1 IIGNESEAIKTNELL
16 VQTQEK
22 LGEII
27 SFSSIEEFKKTGRK
41 IDEII
46 FCSGSQ
52 SYGKIIATMS
62 NEKEK
67 TYDFKISPNN
77 SNHLIGSNSIDTAGE
92 LYILNLNT
100 LVSNENKR
108 KKRLFDMLISTGL
121 LITLPFLIFLFKNK
135 TKYVKNIGNIFIG
148 KKSFIGF
155 SNELTMKDVRLPRI
169 KQGLI
174 TPDDPFQ
181 YADASVRQKL
191 NLLYARDYSMRK
203 DFSIVWKTWRKL
215 DN

>member
-1 IIGNESEAIKTNELL
+1 MNISKDLKKNDKEIKFFLEN
-16 VQTQEK
+16 
-22 LGEII
+22 EII
-27 SFSSIEEFKKTGRK
+27 SRKHFQKGRMEASVKQDPYIE
-41 IDEII
+41 
-46 FCSGSQ
+46 Q
-52 SYGKIIATMS
+52 A
-62 NEKEK
+62 
-67 TYDFKISPNN
+67 
-77 SNHLIGSNSIDTAGE
+77 IG
-92 LYILNLNT
+92 
-100 LVSNENKR
+100 V
-108 KKRLFDMLISTGL
+108 
-121 LITLPFLIFLFKNK
+121 FKNK

>member
-1 IIGNESEAIKTNELL
+1 
-16 VQTQEK
+16 
-22 LGEII
+22 
-27 SFSSIEEFKKTGRK
+27 
-41 IDEII
+41 
-46 FCSGSQ
+46 
-52 SYGKIIATMS
+52 MS

-148 KKSFIGF
+148 KKSFIG
-155 SNELTMKDVRLPRI
+155 RLP
-169 KQGLI
+169 
-174 TPDDPFQ
+174 
-181 YADASVRQKL
+181 
-191 NLLYARDYSMRK
+191 
-203 DFSIVWKTWRKL
+203 
-215 DN
+215 